1 MYKQAAQAYSRI
13 NQTTA
18 SPREVEAMLLSQ
30 AAARFA
36 AIQGDWENSS
46 GELEAALNFNR
57 KIWTVLAT
65 SVVKPENPLPE
76 AIKKNVASL
85 AVFILSHTVSLMARP
100 APEGLNVFI
109 SINQNIAAGLRT
121 PVTAAPAEVAAAAG

>member
-36 AIQGDWENSS
+36 AIQGDWDNSA
-46 GELEAALNFNR
+46 GELDAALAFNR

-65 SVVKPENPLPE
+65 SVVKPENPLPDP
-76 AIKKNVASL
+76 IKKNIASL
-85 AVFILSHTVSLMARP
+85 AVFILSHTVTLTAKP
-100 APEGLNVFI
+100 TPEGLNVFI
-109 SINQNIAAGLRT
+109 SINQNIAAGLRA
-121 PVTAAPAEVAAAAG
+121 PVAAPAETAAAG

>member
-1 MYKQAAQAYSRI
+1 
-13 NQTTA
+13 
-18 SPREVEAMLLSQ
+18 MLLSQ

-36 AIQGDWENSS
+36 AIQGDWDNSS
-46 GELEAALNFNR
+46 GELESALNFNR

-65 SVVKPENPLPE
+65 SVVKPENPLPD

-85 AVFILSHTVSLMARP
+85 AVFILSHTVTLMARP

-109 SINQNIAAGLRT
+109 SINQNIAAGLRA
-121 PVTAAPAEVAAAAG
+121 PVPLSQAEVAAAG

>member
-1 MYKQAAQAYSRI
+1 MYKQAAQAYNRI

-36 AIQGDWENSS
+36 AIQGDWDQSS
-46 GELEAALNFNR
+46 AELETALIFNR

-65 SVVKPENPLPE
+65 SVARPENPLPLP
-76 AIKKNVASL
+76 IKNNIATL
-85 AVFILSHTVSLMARP
+85 AVFILGHTVETLARP
-100 APEGLNVFI
+100 APDRLDILI
-109 SINQNIAAGLRT
+109 SINQNIAAGLRM
-121 PVTAAPAEVAAAAG
+121 PAQAEPALANGAA